1 MWSFKKIIMTLL
13 IRILGWELPAGSGTV
28 EAVAGSILSIQE
40 KNLINTEGEK
50 RKGEPIFYLQERK
63 PAARGSSENPTVKI
77 NSSF

>member
-1 MWSFKKIIMTLL
+1 MTLL
-13 IRILGWELPAGSGTV
+13 IRISGWELPAGSGAV

-50 RKGEPIFYLQERK
+50 RKEEPVFYLQEGR
-63 PAARGSSENPTVKI
+63 PAARGSSKSPTVKI

>member
-1 MWSFKKIIMTLL
+1 MTLL
-13 IRILGWELPAGSGTV
+13 IRIPGWELPAGSGTV

-50 RKGEPIFYLQERK
+50 RKEEPIFYLQERK